1 MAMNR
6 NLVTGSGLVIALAL
20 FLGVNVISNQ
30 ALTSWRLD
38 VTENALYTLSDGTL
52 NILEDLEEPVQER
65 ILDALEDSDR
75 AAVEQSLT
83 YPEYSA
89 GRLMQR
95 EVVTAPEHWTVGETI
110 EYLRGAEELPDQF

>member
-52 NILEDLEEPVQER
+52 NILEDLEEPVTVSIGR
-65 ILDALEDSDR
+65 INHLFVCSQR
-75 AAVEQSLT
+75 AA
-83 YPEYSA
+83 
-89 GRLMQR
+89 
-95 EVVTAPEHWTVGETI
+95 
-110 EYLRGAEELPDQF
+110 LPD